1 MKSKEERF
9 NEWRQEK
16 AKSEQAYI
24 KTVPL
29 VEEYIKSFDTLAE
42 LRNDVANPNSEKIKK
57 MDAHKRRTLGVLLY
71 AKLKLDEVIEKISD
85 SDSQE
90 KDLLIELNNTLS
102 KAYDNPKSDAKNR
115 VKILIETT
123 EQLLDIQHHSYPQLA
138 KELCADLYALLC
150 IAKRSLKK
158 NEILASWFIDVHEIN
173 KKMEELLAKTEEK
186 VESLDK
192 ILSEKLNES
201 LETSQKDRTIQ
212 EHFNERFTEILSG
225 DEKQRTKLDKLKMNL
240 KEVAEGLSGIVGLR
254 KEKATIGEK
263 IKKIEALLKT
273 VEENDKKVTGRQYFL
288 DLLASHK
295 DHFNTLMSTEGGEL
309 KKQLAAKIEQL
320 KNPDFYQTVSS
331 TLLWGASWA
340 TSLGTV
346 IYRQITPQAVQ
357 DRVSAYVPATLD
369 SEAKALLQELARQ
382 QLIELKKQHN
392 LKRDELVQ
400 RYSQLSSGSPEL
412 EKLITNAT
420 SDHLEQIAAATTETS
435 KVLDGYDQIEI
446 KLKDNVEKLKG
457 NQLTRK
463 QLSDFIE
470 KNDTW
475 IVKLSNWLAEN
486 IHEIFKSDTARMIDK
501 ARKAQQKLGEFERQ
515 YQTEIESEKA
525 KIENNDSLSSEMK
538 VFLKN
543 QFEETKKAGG
553 MEQKPQKN
561 LSKETLQKLFVS
573 LLPEHE
579 EISSGVI
586 FSPFN

>member
-123 EQLLDIQHHSYPQLA
+123 EHLLNIEHHSYPQLA

-158 NEILASWFIDVHEIN
+158 NEILASWFIDAHEIN
-173 KKMEELLAKTEEK
+173 KKLEELLAKTEEK

-201 LETSQKDRTIQ
+201 LETSPKDRTIQ

-225 DEKQRTKLDKLKMNL
+225 DEKQRTKLDKLKMSL
-240 KEVAEGLSGIVGLR
+240 KEVAEGLSGIVELR

-309 KKQLAAKIEQL
+309 KKQLAGKIEQL

-357 DRVSAYVPATLD
+357 DRVSAYAPATLD

-382 QLIELKKQHN
+382 QLIELKKQQS

-412 EKLITNAT
+412 EKLIINAT

-543 QFEETKKAGG
+543 QFEETKKTGG

>member
-42 LRNDVANPNSEKIKK
+42 LRSDVANPDSEKIKK

-90 KDLLIELNNTLS
+90 KDLLVELNNTLS
-102 KAYDNPKSDAKNR
+102 KAYDNPKSDAKKR

-123 EQLLDIQHHSYPQLA
+123 EHLLDIEHHSYPQLA

-173 KKMEELLAKTEEK
+173 KKLEELLAKTEGK

-212 EHFNERFTEILSG
+212 DYFNERFTEILSG
-225 DEKQRTKLDKLKMNL
+225 DEEQRAKLDKLKVSL
-240 KEVAEGLSGIVGLR
+240 KEVADGLSGIVELR
-254 KEKATIGEK
+254 KEKATISEK
-263 IKKIEALLKT
+263 IKKIEALLKI
-273 VEENDKKVTGRQYFL
+273 VEENDKKVAGRQYFL
-288 DLLASHK
+288 DLLASYK

-309 KKQLAAKIEQL
+309 KKQLAGKIEQL
-320 KNPDFYQTVSS
+320 KTPDFYQTVSS

-357 DRVSAYVPATLD
+357 DRVSAYAPATLD

-382 QLIELKKQHN
+382 QLIELKKQQS

-400 RYSQLSSGSPEL
+400 RYSQLSSGSSEL
-412 EKLITNAT
+412 KKLIINAT

-446 KLKDNVEKLKG
+446 KLKDKLEKLKG
-457 NQLTRK
+457 NQFTRK
-463 QLSDFIE
+463 QLFDFIE

>member
-123 EQLLDIQHHSYPQLA
+123 EHLLNIEHHSYPQLA

-173 KKMEELLAKTEEK
+173 KKLEELLAKTEEK

-201 LETSQKDRTIQ
+201 LETSPKDRTIQ

-225 DEKQRTKLDKLKMNL
+225 DEKQRTKLDKLKMSL
-240 KEVAEGLSGIVGLR
+240 KEVAEGLSGIVDLR

-309 KKQLAAKIEQL
+309 KKQLAGKIEQL

-357 DRVSAYVPATLD
+357 DRVSAYAPATLD

-382 QLIELKKQHN
+382 QLIELKKQQS

-400 RYSQLSSGSPEL
+400 RYSQISSGSPEL
-412 EKLITNAT
+412 EKLIINAT

-543 QFEETKKAGG
+543 QFEETKKTGG

>member
-42 LRNDVANPNSEKIKK
+42 LRSDVANPDSEKIKK

-90 KDLLIELNNTLS
+90 KDLLVELNNTLS
-102 KAYDNPKSDAKNR
+102 KAYDNPKSDAKKR

-123 EQLLDIQHHSYPQLA
+123 EHLLDIEHHSYPQLA

-173 KKMEELLAKTEEK
+173 KKLEELLAKTEGK

-212 EHFNERFTEILSG
+212 DYFNERFTEILSG
-225 DEKQRTKLDKLKMNL
+225 DEEQRAKLDKLKVSL
-240 KEVAEGLSGIVGLR
+240 KEVADGLSGIVELR
-254 KEKATIGEK
+254 KEKATISEK
-263 IKKIEALLKT
+263 IKKIEALLKI
-273 VEENDKKVTGRQYFL
+273 VEENDKKVAGRQYFL
-288 DLLASHK
+288 DLLASYK

-309 KKQLAAKIEQL
+309 KKQLAGKIEQL
-320 KNPDFYQTVSS
+320 KTPDFYQTVSS

-357 DRVSAYVPATLD
+357 DRVSAYAPATLD

-382 QLIELKKQHN
+382 QLIELKKQQS

-400 RYSQLSSGSPEL
+400 RYNQLSSGSSEL
-412 EKLITNAT
+412 EKLIINAT

-446 KLKDNVEKLKG
+446 KLKDKLEKLKG
-457 NQLTRK
+457 NQFTRK
-463 QLSDFIE
+463 QLFDFIE